1 LIGIVNPTT
10 SNAAYKTTDGTWFS
24 GWIDGP
30 DDSTAT
36 FAVTPAATF
45 APTAGPVG
53 TTITAGGPGWVAS
66 DNITGVTINAQAAT
80 KTLTVSAGGVLS
92 GTITVP
98 TGIVIGA
105 NDIIITG
112 TGSGAQTYTG
122 AFTGRTATGATFT
135 GSPGP
140 VGTTSTVAGTGF
152 VNSDTITGVTV
163 GGTAAAKSLVVS
175 AGGVLSGTITVPVV
189 TQGAKSVVITGA
201 TSGAQTQVNTFTV
214 TSVGSFAPIQG
225 PVGTLLTVTGNGWTA
240 SDTITGV
247 APVTGVTVK
256 AINAAHTLVVSATGV
271 LSGTITVPAGILI
284 GANTIVATG
293 TTTGAV
299 TLTPTFQGIIPASFN
314 PIAGAYNTVI
324 TVTGTGWS
332 ASEVIAAGNVTVGGV
347 LATHTLVVSAGGAL
361 SGTITVPIGAAAGL
375 GAITITGSVTT
386 IQTYTGAFTVTPNAI
401 YLGTGWNLI
410 SYPLVPIPNPPL
422 IGTVL
427 AGISANVNAVW
438 YYDPSVTP
446 AVWKS
451 WSPVVGP
458 TYTLTTI
465 EDGKAYWFDM
475 TAPATLAVA
484 GTIQPAPPATP
495 RAYAV
500 VPGWN
505 MVGYKSD
512 VNPVAFR
519 TNTVYLGAA
528 ILANVQRMYRFDN
541 ATQAWVDVTT
551 AGTNWNPGEGWWIST
566 TTAGT
571 IYP

>member
-1 LIGIVNPTT
+1 
-10 SNAAYKTTDGTWFS
+10 
-24 GWIDGP
+24 
-30 DDSTAT
+30 
-36 FAVTPAATF
+36 
-45 APTAGPVG
+45 
-53 TTITAGGPGWVAS
+53 
-66 DNITGVTINAQAAT
+66 
-80 KTLTVSAGGVLS
+80 
-92 GTITVP
+92 
-98 TGIVIGA
+98 
-105 NDIIITG
+105 
-112 TGSGAQTYTG
+112 
-122 AFTGRTATGATFT
+122 
-135 GSPGP
+135 
-140 VGTTSTVAGTGF
+140 
-152 VNSDTITGVTV
+152 
-163 GGTAAAKSLVVS
+163 
-175 AGGVLSGTITVPVV
+175 
-189 TQGAKSVVITGA
+189 
-201 TSGAQTQVNTFTV
+201 
-214 TSVGSFAPIQG
+214 
-225 PVGTLLTVTGNGWTA
+225 
-240 SDTITGV
+240 
-247 APVTGVTVK
+247 
-256 AINAAHTLVVSATGV
+256 
-271 LSGTITVPAGILI
+271 
-284 GANTIVATG
+284 
-293 TTTGAV
+293 V

-332 ASEVIAAGNVTVGGV
+332 PSEVIAAGNVTVGGV
-347 LATHTLVVSAGGAL
+347 VATHTLVVSAGGAL

-519 TNTVYLGAA
+519 TNTVYLRTA

-566 TTAGT
+566 TTPGT